1 MKTKK
6 ILSLILSIVFIATLG
21 IPVLAVES
29 RESAQ
34 IAVYGMDVTPISG
47 ELAVDFSITG
57 SGRMEKI
64 GCESIYIY
72 KLVDSR
78 WVLTDSQT
86 ENDTGMS
93 KTSKV
98 AHGNT
103 ISFAGTA
110 GTEYMVV
117 VTVFAEDD
125 AARDTRSQT
134 FYVTGK

>member
-93 KTSKV
+93 KTDAYYHLNMFHFDSERGEAYK
-98 AHGNT
+98 
-103 ISFAGTA
+103 
-110 GTEYMVV
+110 VV
-117 VTVFAEDD
+117 VTVFAKN
-125 AARDTRSQT
+125 AKGRDSRSKT
-134 FYVTGK
+134 FFVTGQ

>member
-1 MKTKK
+1 MKTKRV
-6 ILSLILSIVFIATLG
+6 LSSFLVLACLVSLIIPTFAATARASDQIRAYRMDTIVTEG
-21 IPVLAVES
+21 AVNIE
-29 RESAQ
+29 
-34 IAVYGMDVTPISG
+34 
-47 ELAVDFSITG
+47 FSITG
-57 SGRMEKI
+57 KIIMNKI
-64 GCESIYIY
+64 GCESIYLY
-72 KLVDSR
+72 RKSGNA
-78 WVLTDSQT
+78 WVFVASKKED
-86 ENDTGMS
+86 DTGMS